1 MLPRGSP
8 VRPEAIER
16 AVLDVI
22 GTLVAE
28 LAPPR
33 AGEAIGLDDSLDHD
47 LGLGSLERVE
57 LLLRLGQRFGVVL
70 PDPIVASASTPRDLA
85 QAVATAVPALTEE
98 GPPATWAPLTPGMA
112 APDSARLLTD
122 VLRWHAEHHP
132 ERPHLFL
139 RQEDGSERPLHYGE
153 LWASASAVAAALFH
167 EGLQHGDTVGLMLR
181 TERAFFPCFLGILL
195 AGGVPVPLYPPFRM
209 DHLEEYVERQVGI
222 LRNAGARVLI
232 TFDEAKRVGTLL
244 KARVPS
250 LRRTLTPAGL
260 DWKDAVAPPVRLEDS
275 DAALIQY
282 TSGSTGAPKG
292 VLLTHAQLLANIR
305 AIGQA
310 LRIHPEDVA
319 VSWLPLYHDMGLI
332 GSWLMPLYYGIPLA
346 ILSPL
351 AFLARPSRWLRAVHH
366 HRGTLAAAPNFAYDL
381 CVRKV
386 EDAEL
391 EGLDLSSWRVALN
404 GSEAVSPE
412 TIERFTRRFAPHG
425 FQPGTMFPAYGL
437 AEVGVALTFPPVGR
451 PPHIEA
457 IEREHFTRRREARPA
472 HEGEETPLRFVSCGR
487 PLPGYQVRIVDGA
500 GRPIG
505 ERVEGR
511 IEFRG
516 PSMTSGYFHAPEATR
531 AVLHDGWMDSGDL
544 GYLAGG
550 ELYVTGRSKDLIIKA
565 GRNLYP
571 TELEEVVGEL
581 PGIRKGCV
589 AAFGLPSEELGTE
602 RLVVVA
608 ETRERGEEARARL
621 RAAILD
627 RVTAVLGLPPDEVVL
642 APPGA
647 VRKTSSGKIRRSATR
662 EAYVHGEL
670 LRGRRAVLV
679 QYARLAGAHLRAH
692 GGRVASTVGP
702 ALYTVY
708 LSVLML
714 LTALML
720 GVGLVTVRSG
730 PSTDRLVRRIARWML
745 RAAGCPVRVEGLE
758 HLRGPGPWVLVAN
771 HVSYVDSV
779 AILAALP
786 VDFRAVAKQEV
797 RSWPL
802 VGAAVRGAGH
812 LTVDRFDTARGVEG
826 AAHVTEVLR
835 QGTSLLIF
843 PEGTCARGPA
853 MLPFRLGAFK
863 AAVEAGRPVVP
874 IHLEGTQC
882 ILRPGS
888 RLQRPG
894 HITLSVG
901 EPIIPA
907 AEGWPEMVR
916 LRDMARAR
924 LDHPVSAPTL

>member
-1 MLPRGSP
+1 MLPRGPP
-8 VRPEAIER
+8 VRPEAIEH
-16 AVLDVI
+16 AVLDVV

-85 QAVATAVPALTEE
+85 RAVATAVPTLSEE
-98 GPPATWAPLTPGMA
+98 RLSAPRVPLTPGMA
-112 APDSARLLTD
+112 APDPARLLTD

-139 RQEDGSERPLHYGE
+139 RQEDGSERALHHGE

-167 EGLQHGDTVGLMLR
+167 GGLQHGDTVGLMLR
-181 TERAFFPCFLGILL
+181 TERAFFSCFLGILL

-232 TFDEAKRVGTLL
+232 TFDEVKRVGTLL

-250 LRRTLTPAGL
+250 LRRTVTPAGL
-260 DWKDAVAPPVRLEDS
+260 DWKDAVAPPVRLEPS
-275 DAALIQY
+275 DPALIQY

-292 VLLTHAQLLANIR
+292 VLLTHEHLLANIR

-332 GSWLMPLYYGIPLA
+332 GAWLMPLYYGIPLA
-346 ILSPL
+346 LLSPL

-366 HRGTLAAAPNFAYDL
+366 HRGTLSAAPNFAYDL

-391 EGLDLSSWRVALN
+391 EGLELGSWRVALN

-425 FQPGTMFPAYGL
+425 FRPGAMFPAYGL

-451 PPHIEA
+451 PPRLEA
-457 IEREHFTRRREARPA
+457 IEREHFTRRREARPTD
-472 HEGEETPLRFVSCGR
+472 EGDSPLRFVSCGR
-487 PLPGYQVRIVDGA
+487 PLPGYRVRIVDGA
-500 GRPIG
+500 GRPLG

-516 PSMTSGYFHAPEATR
+516 PSMTSGYFHDSEATR

-544 GYLAGG
+544 GYLAEG
-550 ELYVTGRSKDLIIKA
+550 ELYVSGRSKDLIIKA

-571 TELEEVVGEL
+571 TELEEVVGDL

-589 AAFGLPSEELGTE
+589 AAFGLPSEQLGTE

-608 ETRERGEEARARL
+608 ETRERGEQARERL
-621 RAAILD
+621 RAAIID

-662 EAYVHGEL
+662 EAHV
-670 LRGRRAVLV
+670 RGGLSRSRHAVFV
-679 QYARLAGAHLRAH
+679 QFVRLAGAHLRAY
-692 GGRVASTVGP
+692 GGRVAGTVGS

-708 LSVLML
+708 VSVLML
-714 LTALML
+714 LTALLL
-720 GVGLVTVRSG
+720 GAGLVAVRPG
-730 PSTDRLVRRIARWML
+730 PSTDRLVRRLARWML
-745 RAAGCPVRVEGLE
+745 WAAGCPVHVEGLE
-758 HLRGPGPWVLVAN
+758 NLRGPGPWVLVAN
-771 HVSYVDSV
+771 HVSNVDSV
-779 AILAALP
+779 ALLAALP
-786 VDFRAVAKQEV
+786 LDFRAVAKQEV

-802 VGAAVRGAGH
+802 VGAAVRRAGH
-812 LTVDRFDTARGVEG
+812 LTVDRFDTLQGVEG

-835 QGTSLLIF
+835 RGTSLLIF
-843 PEGTCARGPA
+843 PEGTCAQGPA
-853 MLPFRLGAFK
+853 LLPFRLGAFK

-874 IHLEGTQC
+874 IHLEGTRC
-882 ILRPGS
+882 LLRPGS

-894 HITLSVG
+894 RMTLSIG
-901 EPIIPA
+901 EPLIPA
-907 AEGWPEMVR
+907 AGGWPEMVR
-916 LRDMARAR
+916 LRDRARAR
-924 LDHPVSAPTL
+924 LETPASAPTV

>member
-1 MLPRGSP
+1 MLPRGTP
-8 VRPEAIER
+8 VPPEAIER
-16 AVLDVI
+16 AVLDVV

-85 QAVATAVPALTEE
+85 RAVATSVPALSEE
-98 GPPATWAPLTPGMA
+98 RPSPPRAPLTPGMA
-112 APDSARLLTD
+112 APDSARLLTE

-139 RQEDGSERPLHYGE
+139 RQEDGSELPLHYGE
-153 LWASASAVAAALFH
+153 LWASASAMAAALFH

-232 TFDEAKRVGTLL
+232 TFDEVKRVGTLL

-250 LRRTLTPAGL
+250 LRRTVTPAGL
-260 DWKDAVAPPVRLEDS
+260 DWKDAVAPPVRLEPS
-275 DAALIQY
+275 DPALIQY

-292 VLLTHAQLLANIR
+292 VLLTHEHLLANIR
-305 AIGQA
+305 AIGQS
-310 LRIHPEDVA
+310 LRVHSEDVA

-332 GSWLMPLYYGIPLA
+332 GSWLMPLYSGIPLA
-346 ILSPL
+346 LLSPL

-366 HRGTLAAAPNFAYDL
+366 HRGTLSAAPNFAYDL

-391 EGLDLSSWRVALN
+391 EGLELGSWRMALN

-425 FQPGTMFPAYGL
+425 FRPGTMFPAYGL

-451 PPHIEA
+451 PPRLEA
-457 IEREHFTRRREARPA
+457 IEREHFTHHREARPA
-472 HEGEETPLRFVSCGR
+472 REGDAPLRFVSCGR
-487 PLPGYQVRIVDGA
+487 PLPGYRVRIVDGT
-500 GRPIG
+500 GRPLG

-516 PSMTSGYFHAPEATR
+516 PSMTSGYFHDPEATR

-544 GYLAGG
+544 GYLSEG
-550 ELYVTGRSKDLIIKA
+550 ELYVTGRSKDVIIKA

-571 TELEEVVGEL
+571 TELEEVVGDL

-589 AAFGLPSEELGTE
+589 AAFGLPSEQLGTE

-608 ETRERGEEARARL
+608 ETRERGEQARERL
-621 RAAILD
+621 RAAIID

-662 EAYVHGEL
+662 EAYVRGGL
-670 LRGRRAVLV
+670 SRGRRAVLV
-679 QYARLAGAHLRAH
+679 QYVRLTGAHLRAH
-692 GGRVASTVGP
+692 GGRVAGTVGS

-708 LSVLML
+708 LWLLML
-714 LTALML
+714 VTALML
-720 GVGLVTVRSG
+720 GVGLVAVRPG
-730 PSTDRLVRRIARWML
+730 PPTDRLVRRLARWML

-758 HLRGPGPWVLVAN
+758 NLRGSGPWVLVAN
-771 HVSYVDSV
+771 HVSNVDAV
-779 AILAALP
+779 ALLAALP

-802 VGAAVRGAGH
+802 VGAAVRRAGH
-812 LTVDRFDTARGVEG
+812 LTVDRFDTLHGVEG

-835 QGTSLLIF
+835 RGTSLLIF
-843 PEGTCARGPA
+843 PEGTCAQGPA
-853 MLPFRLGAFK
+853 LLPFRLGAFK

-874 IHLEGTQC
+874 IHLEGTRRL
-882 ILRPGS
+882 LRPGS

-894 HITLSVG
+894 QFTLSIG

-907 AEGWPEMVR
+907 AGGWPEMVR
-916 LRDMARAR
+916 LRDRARAR
-924 LDHPVSAPTL
+924 LETPASTPTV

>member
-1 MLPRGSP
+1 MLQQGTAG
-8 VRPEAIER
+8 RPEALER
-16 AVLDVI
+16 TVLDVV
-22 GTLVAE
+22 GALVAE
-28 LAPPR
+28 LGGPR

-70 PDPIVASASTPRDLA
+70 PDAAVARASTPRELA
-85 QAVATAVPALTEE
+85 GAVATA
-98 GPPATWAPLTPGMA
+98 GPVLSDERASTPRAPLAPGVA

-153 LWASASAVAAALFH
+153 LWASASAVASALFH
-167 EGLQHGDTVGLMLR
+167 EGLQHGDTVGLLLR
-181 TERAFFPCFLGILL
+181 TEPAFFPSFLGVLL
-195 AGGVPVPLYPPFRM
+195 AGGIPVPLYPPVRM

-222 LRNAGARVLI
+222 LRNAGARVLV
-232 TFDEAKRVGTLL
+232 TFDEARRVGTLL

-250 LRRTLTPAGL
+250 LRRTLTPAEL

-275 DAALIQY
+275 DAGLIQY

-292 VLLTHAQLLANIR
+292 VLLSHAHLLANIR

-310 LRIHPEDVA
+310 LHVHSEDAA

-346 ILSPL
+346 LLSPL
-351 AFLARPSRWLRAVHH
+351 AFLSRPSRWLRAVHH
-366 HRGTLAAAPNFAYDL
+366 HRGTLSAAPNFAYDL

-391 EGLDLSSWRVALN
+391 EGLDLGSWRVALN
-404 GSEAVSPE
+404 GSEAVSPD
-412 TIERFTRRFAPHG
+412 TVERFTRRFAPHG
-425 FQPGTMFPAYGL
+425 FRPGTLFPAYGL

-451 PPHIEA
+451 PPRLESIG
-457 IEREHFTRRREARPA
+457 REHFTHQREARPA
-472 HEGEETPLRFVSCGR
+472 REGESALRFVSCGR
-487 PLPGYQVRIVDGA
+487 PLPGYQVRTVGDA
-500 GRPIG
+500 GQALG
-505 ERVEGR
+505 EREEGR

-516 PSMTSGYFHAPEATR
+516 PSMTTGYFHAPEATR
-531 AVLHDGWMDSGDL
+531 AVMHEGWMDSGDL
-544 GYLAGG
+544 GYVAEG

-571 TELEEVVGEL
+571 TELEEVVGDL

-608 ETRERGEEARARL
+608 ETREREPGARERL
-621 RAAILD
+621 RAAIVD
-627 RVTAVLGLPPDEVVL
+627 RVTAVLGLPPDVVEL
-642 APPGA
+642 VPPGA

-662 EAYVHGEL
+662 EAYVRGVL
-670 LRGRRAVLV
+670 SRGRRAVLV
-679 QYARLAGAHLRAH
+679 QYARLAGAHLRAR
-692 GGRVASTVGP
+692 GGRLAIAVGC

-708 LSVLML
+708 FSVLLVLTVLALGLGL
-714 LTALML
+714 LF
-720 GVGLVTVRSG
+720 VPSG
-730 PSTDRLVRRIARWML
+730 PATDRWVRRLSRLSLW
-745 RAAGCPVRVEGLE
+745 AAGSPVRVEGLE
-758 HLRGPGPWVLVAN
+758 HLRGSGPWVLVCN

-797 RSWPL
+797 LSWPL
-802 VGAAVRGAGH
+802 VGTAVRRAGH
-812 LTVDRFDTARGVEG
+812 LTVDRFDTSRGVAG
-826 AAHVTEVLR
+826 AAHVTEALR
-835 QGTSLLIF
+835 RGTSLLIF
-843 PEGTCARGPA
+843 PEGTRSCGPA
-853 MLPFRLGAFK
+853 LLPFRLGAFK
-863 AAVEAGRPVVP
+863 AAVDTGRPVVP
-874 IHLEGTQC
+874 LHLEGSRRL
-882 ILRPGS
+882 LRPGWH
-888 RLQRPG
+888 LQRPG
-894 HITLSVG
+894 RITLFVG
-901 EPIIPA
+901 EPIAPA
-907 AEGWPEMVR
+907 GNDWPELVR
-916 LRDMARAR
+916 LRDLARAG
-924 LDHPVSAPTL
+924 V